1 MSDMMLLT
9 TLTVGVVAGIALL
22 TFIAL
27 PIGLIAAA
35 IVVMR

>member
-9 TLTVGVVAGIALL
+9 TLTVGVVAVIALL
-22 TFIAL
+22 TFIAWPL
-27 PIGLIAAA
+27 GLIAA